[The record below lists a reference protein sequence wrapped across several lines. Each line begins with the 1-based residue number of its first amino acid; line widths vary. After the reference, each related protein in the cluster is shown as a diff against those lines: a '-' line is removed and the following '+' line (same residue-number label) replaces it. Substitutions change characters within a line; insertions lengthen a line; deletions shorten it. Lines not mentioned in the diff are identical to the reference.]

1 MILWND
7 IPVKHSILMAGEAID
22 IGMIETFLKDG
33 IKVIW
38 FGTDHDRDSLKQ
50 HFGDYIKYNFLNIYD
65 NTDDVRLVLIDGND
79 NSRYHKE
86 LVLLETGD
94 QRFNLHQY
102 EIEHDGDAPLV
113 IVQAGAGSGKTFV
126 MNNRLLYLIHTRE
139 DFHLRDVVM
148 MTFTNE
154 ATNSMR
160 RKLIELLNTKLL
172 VTGNIRYLKWI
183 EEVPQIHISTIH
195 SFLYKIIKEV
205 GPILGYGTNLRMTS
219 MIMEKRRILR
229 DIMDHRYGDS
239 SRPVDSVL
247 GSSLYD
253 LEKLASQFW
262 KKIENNGL
270 SEYEVFSMDWGSAR
284 PDKAQ
289 KIQDTLKQIFEEVE
303 ERYNII
309 KLENNAIS
317 MSDIIHEFSRVV
329 NDDRVKEYITSHYRY
344 LFCDEFQDSD
354 DVQIKTIVVLDKIY
368 DGNLF
373 VVGDIKQ
380 SIYRFRGATDS
391 AFERLKTNVVETF
404 GRDHIG
410 KPYSLSKNYRTSKD
424 ILNEVDMIFR
434 SWADRGY
441 IQYKYTGEY
450 NDVLTPQE
458 DEPGIYKQIKIFRK
472 SELED
477 KFIALLDRLSEEPA
491 TSEPHTTMVLT
502 RNNWQLQKVKEW
514 CENAGKACLIRERGA
529 FFKSPAV
536 REFFALVS
544 AFQFSYEPMYL
555 YNLLQTSYCY
565 KNIDLGELSAL
576 HGTQHKLTT
585 YFIGIIQKKMQWE
598 GLLDAFRNRPVMSV
612 LCELISE
619 IRPSIVYG
627 AIQKKK
633 YAVRG
638 YSIEEGTKQA
648 VLDAKQYE
656 ADLQKLMQMLSEE
669 FADEF
674 SSLSDIIDYLQI
686 KINTDTEE
694 EHAEIP
700 NADKTDCIQGS
711 TVHGAKGLEFYNV
724 IIPFTTDP
732 FVKNGRSEI
741 LMDKEKQSVG
751 WQYKKNDSD
760 EGLHNELYERLREKE
775 ALDVV
780 RDETRLL
787 YVAMTR
793 PIGGLYCFTWWK
805 RNPGIANTWSDLL
818 PEEKDDADY
827 L

>member
-7 IPVKHSILMAGEAID
+7 VPVKHSILMAGEAIE
-22 IGMIETFLKDG
+22 IEMLGAFLKDG

-38 FGTDHDRDSLKQ
+38 FGTEQDRDFLKQ
-50 HFGDYIKYNFLNIYD
+50 HFKDYDKYNFLNIYD
-65 NTDDVRLVLIDGND
+65 NPADVRLVLIDGNGKE
-79 NSRYHKE
+79 RYHRE
-86 LVLLETGD
+86 LVALETGD

-102 EIEHDGDAPLV
+102 EIEHDGDAPFV
-113 IVQAGAGSGKTFV
+113 VVQAGAGSGKTFV

-139 DFHLRDVVM
+139 DFHLSDVVM
-148 MTFTNE
+148 VTFTNE

-160 RKLIELLNTKLL
+160 RKLIELLNAKLL

-183 EEVPQIHISTIH
+183 EEVSQLRISTIH
-195 SFLYKIIKEV
+195 SFLHKIILEV
-205 GPILGYGTNLRMTS
+205 GPILGYGTNLRMTN

-229 DIMDHRYGDS
+229 NIMDQRYGDS

-247 GSSLYD
+247 GLSLYD
-253 LEKLASQFW
+253 LEKLALQFW

-270 SEYEVFSMDWGSAR
+270 SEYEVFSMDWGRAR
-284 PDKAQ
+284 PGKAQ
-289 KIQDTLKQIFEEVE
+289 KLQDTLKKIFEEVE
-303 ERYNII
+303 GRYNNI
-309 KLENNAIS
+309 KFEKNAIS
-317 MSDIIHEFSRVV
+317 MSDIIHEFNRVV
-329 NDDRVKEYITSHYRY
+329 NDDRVRDYITSHYRY
-344 LFCDEFQDSD
+344 IFCDEFQDSD

-391 AFERLKTNVVETF
+391 AFERLKTNIEEAF
-404 GRDHIG
+404 GRDHIR

-424 ILNEVDMIFR
+424 ILNEIDMIFR
-434 SWADRGY
+434 GWADKGY
-441 IQYKYTGEY
+441 IQYRYTGKY

-458 DEPGIYKQIKIFRK
+458 DEPGIYKQIRIYRR
-472 SELED
+472 SELEER
-477 KFIALLDRLSEEPA
+477 FIALLDRLSEAPA

-502 RNNWQLQKVKEW
+502 RNNWQLQEVKKW
-514 CENAGKACLIRERGA
+514 CEHAGRACLIRERGA
-529 FFKSPAV
+529 FFRSPAV
-536 REFFALVS
+536 REFFAMVS

-565 KNIDLGELSAL
+565 KSIDLGEVAAL
-576 HGTQHKLTT
+576 QGSPYKLTPYLT
-585 YFIGIIQKKMQWE
+585 GMIKKKMQWE
-598 GLLDAFRNRPVMSV
+598 SLIDAFRNRPVMSV

-627 AIQKKK
+627 AIQKKR
-633 YAVRG
+633 YVDHG
-638 YSIEEGTKQA
+638 YSTEEGTKQA

-656 ADLQKLMQMLSEE
+656 ADLQKLMQMLSDE
-669 FADEF
+669 FSDEF

-700 NADKTDCIQGS
+700 DADKTGCIQGS

-724 IIPFTTDP
+724 IIPFTSDP
-732 FVKNGRSEI
+732 FVKDGRSEI
-741 LMDKEKQSVG
+741 LIDKEQKKVG
-751 WQYKKNDSD
+751 WQFKKSDAD
-760 EGLHNELYERLREKE
+760 EGLRNELYERLREKE
-775 ALDVV
+775 ALDVIG
-780 RDETRLL
+780 DETRLL

-805 RNPGIANTWSDLL
+805 RNQGTANTWADLL